1 MVAEVLVVGVEVVVV
16 CVGGCLGH
24 SLKWRLS
31 MSLLSGRS
39 IIFQLLTANQV
50 ILDLPVAS
58 GILLAEEESDFLAG
72 DVAGN

>member
-1 MVAEVLVVGVEVVVV
+1 MGD
-16 CVGGCLGH
+16 CLGH

-31 MSLLSGRS
+31 MSLLRGRS
-39 IIFQLLTANQV
+39 IIFLLLTANQV

-72 DVAGN
+72 DVLEPCSW